1 MTNIETYAKTAF
13 GKTLHYVLDPTYKA
27 ALTSLTGKK
36 TINETDIA
44 ALETLGLAVN
54 LKPATQLTLAVG

>member
-13 GKTLHYVLDPTYKA
+13 GKTLHYVLDPEYKA
-27 ALTSLTGKK
+27 ALTRLTGKK

>member
-13 GKTLHYVLDPTYKA
+13 GKTLHYVLDPQYKA
-27 ALTSLTGKK
+27 ALTRLTGKK
-36 TINETDIA
+36 TINENDIA